1 MKTYWPQRF
10 LIYSAATE
18 SRLEQRGRSA
28 VVQGVAFARFSAL
41 LILYVATTWH
51 GSHGLDALAL
61 VTALAFVTWLI
72 SRTRYYPWAVVLIVL
87 DPIFGVPHFVS
98 ASHGSIYVLI
108 SAPIWMSSGPF
119 VSSLVFRPAIT
130 ALFVAATSIS
140 FAVIWAGV
148 PAEYHMA
155 VASQFLAILC
165 TSALALIG
173 NVIRERNA
181 REIQSERAKVLHSSK
196 LASLGEMAAGVAHE
210 LNSPLAAVMLNLE
223 VLRERVRLGQPNSEA
238 MEARFESA
246 LQVVERMG
254 QIIKGLRT
262 FARDAN
268 EEPFVVGPAQ
278 SWIDDTLNLCRE
290 RFANNGVE
298 LRLSLTG
305 AAQITKVQPVQ
316 VSQALLSLLSNA
328 FDAVGAL
335 PERWVD
341 LTIRNHP
348 RDFEIVVTDSGSGI
362 PEETVAKMF
371 QPFFTT
377 KDYGQGTGLGLS
389 TARGIMQKQSGEL
402 EYEPGARTIFVLRVP
417 KHVA

>member
-1 MKTYWPQRF
+1 M
-10 LIYSAATE
+10 
-18 SRLEQRGRSA
+18 
-28 VVQGVAFARFSAL
+28 
-41 LILYVATTWH
+41 
-51 GSHGLDALAL
+51 
-61 VTALAFVTWLI
+61 
-72 SRTRYYPWAVVLIVL
+72 
-87 DPIFGVPHFVS
+87 
-98 ASHGSIYVLI
+98 
-108 SAPIWMSSGPF
+108 
-119 VSSLVFRPAIT
+119 
-130 ALFVAATSIS
+130 
-140 FAVIWAGV
+140 
-148 PAEYHMA
+148 
-155 VASQFLAILC
+155 
-165 TSALALIG
+165 
-173 NVIRERNA
+173 
-181 REIQSERAKVLHSSK
+181 
-196 LASLGEMAAGVAHE
+196 
-210 LNSPLAAVMLNLE
+210 
-223 VLRERVRLGQPNSEA
+223 GQPNSEA

-278 SWIDDTLNLCRE
+278 NWIDDTLNLCRE

-298 LRLSLTG
+298 LRLNLTG
-305 AAQITKVQPVQ
+305 ATQSTKVQPVQ

-341 LTIRNHP
+341 LSIRNHP
-348 RDFEIVVTDSGSGI
+348 RDFEIVVTDSGNGI

-389 TARGIMQKQSGEL
+389 TARGIMQKQGGEL